1 MESFFRIVTSNQ
13 WEEAQITG
21 IIPKCSRDEQKGVI
35 SVSQFSD
42 LEYVCNK
49 LFKADD
55 YPLALEFAPDSY
67 PDQLTWRRSKDKKV
81 FRRGSLKVDY
91 LAADLVLSI
100 FGFEFQ
106 LTGKARHKL
115 LGEN

>member
-35 SVSQFSD
+35 SVSQFLD

-67 PDQLTWRRSKDKKV
+67 PDQLTWRRSEDKKL
-81 FRRGSLKVDY
+81 FRRGSLTIDY
-91 LAADLVLSI
+91 LAADLVLSVL
-100 FGFEFQ
+100 GFEFQ
-106 LTGKARHKL
+106 RSGKVGHKL
-115 LGEN
+115 RGEN